1 MKQTASHTMSSIEP
15 ERRFND
21 PPNPLWKRVK
31 RLTAGDAAGPGPRH
45 LINYRRIWK
54 LAVLLTGGVSLIPL
68 IFITILDYQVTQ
80 YAIESE
86 HYLRTTRIVS
96 NTRQAISFFLTERK
110 SALEFIIHENSF
122 EALNDQQKLEGM
134 LENLKRSFSGGFV
147 DLGVIDALGH
157 QRNYAG
163 PYALGGKDYS
173 RQEWFTQVV
182 DHGVHISDVF
192 LGYRKIPHIVI
203 AVKRVLPNGAFY
215 VLRAAI
221 GIAPFEKHLSSLE
234 MGGKGDAFM
243 INHEGTLQTSSRHYG
258 NVLEKFPLPVPA
270 HSPRTEV
277 FSTKDVNGDGLL
289 IGFRYIDETPF
300 VLMIVK
306 NKQELMKPWFSTRLK
321 LLIFLLLSVTV
332 ILTVILS
339 TATYMVRKIK
349 IADQKRVMSFHQVE
363 YSNKMASIGRLAAS
377 VAHEINNPLAIV
389 NEKAGLI
396 KDLFTYKNCYAK
408 DERLLG
414 LVDSI
419 LKSVKRAGTITK
431 RLLAFARNLETS
443 IGPVHVKD
451 VLQEVLSFLGKE
463 AEHRDISVT
472 LDVSSGIP
480 VLESDRGKLQQIFLN
495 IINNAFAAVSDG
507 GRIDIRAWEEGKGQV
522 LISFED
528 NGCGIPKEDLNR
540 IFEPFFSTRA
550 NQGGTGLGLS
560 ITYNLVQEIGGT
572 ISVESEP
579 GKGTRF
585 TIVLPSEA
593 KGA

>member
-1 MKQTASHTMSSIEP
+1 LKEAAGHSKTSIESN
-15 ERRFND
+15 RRFNG
-21 PPNPLWKRVK
+21 PARPLWKRMK
-31 RLTAGDAAGPGPRH
+31 GLTPGSNAGPDSRH

-80 YAIESE
+80 HAIESE
-86 HYLRTTRIVS
+86 HHLRTTRIVS
-96 NTRQAISFFLTERK
+96 NTRQAISFFLHERK
-110 SALEFIIHENSF
+110 SALEFIVHENSF
-122 EALNDQQKLEGM
+122 EALNDPERLEGM

-157 QRNYAG
+157 QRNYVG
-163 PYALGGKDYS
+163 PYELGGKDYS
-173 RQEWFTQVV
+173 RQTWFTQVI

-192 LGYRKIPHIVI
+192 LGYRQVPHIVI
-203 AVKRVLPNGAFY
+203 AVKRVLPNGSFY
-215 VLRAAI
+215 ILRSAI
-221 GIAPFEKHLSSLE
+221 GIAPFEKHLSTLE
-234 MGGKGDAFM
+234 MGGRGDAFM

-258 NVLEKFPLPVPA
+258 NVLEKFPLVVPA
-270 HSPRTEV
+270 HSSRTEV
-277 FSTKDVNGDGLL
+277 FHTRDLNGDDLL
-289 IGFRYIDETPF
+289 IGYRYIDETPF

-321 LLIFLLLSVTV
+321 LLLFLLLSVTV

-349 IADQKRVMSFHQVE
+349 VADQKRVMSFHQAE

-408 DERLLG
+408 DERLIG
-414 LVDSI
+414 LVESI

-463 AEHRDISVT
+463 AEHRAITIILEASP
-472 LDVSSGIP
+472 GIP
-480 VLESDRGKLQQIFLN
+480 VFESDRGKLQQIFLN
-495 IINNAFAAVSDG
+495 IINNALAAVSDG
-507 GRIDIRAWEEGKGQV
+507 GRLEIRAWEQEGGQ
-522 LISFED
+522 LSISFED
-528 NGCGIPKEDLNR
+528 NGCGIAEEDLKH

-560 ITYNLVQEIGGT
+560 ITYNLVQEIGGA
-572 ISVESEP
+572 ISVESEL

-585 TIVLPSEA
+585 TIVLPLER